1 MGAYFEKQYKNLKYV
16 KASDSS
22 TGLRNAQIGA
32 IHAISSYFT
41 IPRSK
46 SAIVVMPTG
55 SGKTAVL
62 MMSPYVVESKKV
74 LVVTPSIMVRGQIF
88 EDFTSLRTLCKAN
101 VFNNSVKKPNV
112 FELKNMYC
120 EEHYESVLNADVVVA
135 TPKCALSLSI
145 IEGIRE
151 LFDIVLIDEAHHVP
165 AKTWEQILININEAK
180 HILFTATPFRL
191 DKKEIKG
198 EMIYSY
204 PLSMAYSDGIFGEI
218 EYIPINEAPNKDYL
232 IAKKAERVFY
242 ADRQL
247 GYDHYLMIRT
257 NSKDNAKELEKL
269 YASETTLTLKRIDS
283 SMSSRSITKY
293 IDELRNKSLD
303 GIICVD
309 MLGEGFDFPNLKIAA
324 IHSPHKSLASTLQFI
339 GRFARTNGD
348 NIGTAKFIAMN
359 DNELLIENEALFT
372 NDAIWQEIII
382 DLSENR
388 TREEEQTKEYFKT
401 FRKADNK
408 PSDGIAEISLHSVRP
423 NCHAK
428 IFKVTEFDINA
439 SFPDVCKVTEEV
451 LINETDNTVVG
462 IGKENT
468 IPKWMTNDSIVDVNN
483 ILYIVHYQKE
493 CGLLFIYSQNKTEV
507 IYDSIAKSFSK
518 TYTKIPK
525 HQMNRVLGELD
536 GFEIFNSGMQN
547 RYVESGESYRISAG
561 SDVSSAIDSVTGQL
575 YSPGHVFCKASTEE
589 SEITIGYSSGSKMWS
604 SSYMSIPQFVKWC
617 NFNGKKIVNGDIKV
631 KTNTNFD
638 FLPMPT
644 PLQKYPENIFICDYS
659 ADTYSSA
666 PVLKEEIEGI
676 FKSIL
681 TDISPSIIKIVPN
694 AITIEF
700 RHAGKVEHI
709 ECDINGNYSSKNTQL
724 RLIDG
729 RSVMTLVDYLNEY
742 PLVFKT
748 TDDILIQGI
757 EQFKGNPEAIV
768 YTSDNIIGI
777 DWDKYGTD
785 RSVEVNDPV
794 HHPTEIS
801 IQTTVEKLLKN
812 DLSNKFIIN
821 DHSSSE
827 MADFIT
833 IQETEF
839 AFEVTL
845 YHVKKMSATTYNNSV
860 NDVYEVAGQAVKST
874 IWLKTKPGFIKK
886 VADRRRR
893 EHCKF
898 VHGDY
903 DTFKMTMKQNKQLV
917 GKIVIVQPSICPNEP
932 IPDKIQRILAAS
944 HYYIKNSGK
953 VKKLFIWGSQ

>member
-1 MGAYFEKQYKNLKYV
+1 MDSYFKKQYKYLKYV
-16 KASDSS
+16 KESESLP
-22 TGLRNAQIGA
+22 GLRNAQIGA

-41 IPRSK
+41 LPRSK

-62 MMSPYVVESKKV
+62 MMSPYVLEGKKA
-74 LVVTPSIMVRGQIF
+74 LVVTPSVMVRGQIF
-88 EDFTSLRTLCKAN
+88 EDFASLRTLCKAT
-101 VFNNSVKKPNV
+101 VLNNNVKKPNI
-112 FELKNMYC
+112 FEMKNMYSEC
-120 EEHYESVLNADVVVA
+120 HYESVCNADVVVA
-135 TPKCALSLSI
+135 TPQCALSLSTT
-145 IEGIRE
+145 EGIRE
-151 LFDIVLIDEAHHVP
+151 KFDVVLIDEAHHVP
-165 AKTWEQILININEAK
+165 AKTWEQILININWAK
-180 HILFTATPFRL
+180 QVLFTATPFRL

-242 ADRQL
+242 VDRQL
-247 GYDHYLMIRT
+247 GYDHYLMVRT
-257 NSKDNAKELEKL
+257 NTRDSAKELEKL
-269 YASETTLTLKRIDS
+269 YLSETSLVLKRIDS
-283 SMSSRSITKY
+283 SMSNKTIKKY
-293 IDELRNKSLD
+293 IDELKDKKLD

-339 GRFARTNGD
+339 GRFARTNSN

-359 DNELLIENEALFT
+359 DNELLIENEALYT
-372 NDAIWQEIII
+372 NEAIWQDIII
-382 DLSENR
+382 DLSENK
-388 TREEEQTKEYFKT
+388 TKEEEHTKEYFKT
-401 FRKADNK
+401 FRKVDNLLN
-408 PSDGIAEISLHSVRP
+408 DGMTEISLYSIRP

-428 IFKVTEFDINA
+428 ILKVSEFDITA
-439 SFPDVCKVTEEV
+439 GFPDVCNVTEEV
-451 LINETDNTVVG
+451 LINESDSTVIG
-462 IGKENT
+462 IGKEKST
-468 IPKWMTNDSIVDVNN
+468 PKWMTNDSIIDINN

-493 CGLLFIYSQNKTEV
+493 YGLLFIYSQNKTEI
-507 IYDSIAKSFSK
+507 IYDSIAKRFSRS
-518 TYTKIPK
+518 YSKIPK
-525 HQMNRVLGELD
+525 YQMNRVLGELN

-561 SDVSSAIDSVTGQL
+561 SDVSSAIDPITGQL
-575 YSPGHVFCKASTEE
+575 YSPGHVFCKASTDE

-617 NFNGKKIVNGDIKV
+617 DFNGKKIVNADMKV

-681 TDISPSIIKIVPN
+681 TDITPRIIKIVPN
-694 AITIEF
+694 TITIEF
-700 RHAGKVEHI
+700 RHEGEVEYVD
-709 ECDINGNYSSKNTQL
+709 CDINGNYSSMNTQF

-742 PLVFKT
+742 PLIFKT

-757 EQFKGNPEAIV
+757 EQFQGNPESIV

-785 RSVEVNDPV
+785 RSVEVNDPI

-801 IQTTVEKLLKN
+801 IQSTIEEILKN
-812 DLSNKFIIN
+812 DENNKFIIY

-839 AFEVTL
+839 AFEVEL
-845 YHVKKMSATTYNNSV
+845 YHVKKMSALTYNNSV
-860 NDVYEVAGQAVKST
+860 NDMYEVAGQAVKST

-886 VADRRRR
+886 IADRRRSG
-893 EHCKF
+893 HCQF
-898 VHGDY
+898 IYGAY
-903 DTFKMTMKQNKQLV
+903 DDFKIIMKQNKQLV
-917 GKIVIVQPSICPNEP
+917 GKIVIVQPSICPNKP

-953 VKKLFIWGSQ
+953 VKKLSIWGSI